1 MNAAA
6 AWAHPQLA
14 AQVLR
19 PRQDGCSEVALR
31 VEGLQ
36 TARQILQLEQLIRA
50 LPGVRRVAIDAP
62 AQRVRIVWD
71 VARTPLPQLLN
82 IFASAGCAAQP
93 LRHDSIEDARA
104 FESHAALK
112 RLLVAGMCAMQV
124 MTYAFVMY
132 IGAVDFVDFT
142 TRGLFRWLSFL
153 TTIPVVFYS
162 AKPFFSG
169 ALQEAHERRLGLN
182 LPVALAVGVVF
193 FAGGVSTL
201 QGHGE
206 IYFDSINMFVFL
218 LLGARY
224 LELRARHRSGAL
236 GDAVID
242 ATPLLAERRR
252 SDGQLETVA
261 ALSLLAGD
269 HVHIA
274 EGATVPAD
282 GILQSTRV
290 EVDEA
295 LLSGES
301 RPVLRVLGE
310 RLLAGSVLLSG
321 PAEMQVEHSG
331 DATAAAK
338 LGELAT
344 RARRARTPSML
355 ASDRAVSRFV
365 TRVLLLT
372 ALTAVGWLIVDPARA
387 FEAAVA
393 VLVVACPCAFAL
405 TLPATLTRA
414 LSVLARRGVL
424 ITNAA
429 ALEVLAR
436 VDYALFDK
444 TGTLTTP
451 QLSLTEVEPLRGD
464 SREQVLQWAA
474 ALAHE
479 SSHPLAQALATA
491 AKLQGTTLRAHSVQV
506 HASAGISGELDGQKL
521 WLGHAAFA
529 LAASGQPASAATAG
543 ALILADTAGAIGSFH
558 LDEHVRSDAASTL
571 VALRADGVHCALAS
585 GDVEARVVTAATYLQ
600 ISDWHAKQS
609 PADKLALLQAAR
621 DAGHVTLAVGDGTND
636 VPILAGADVSVAL
649 DSGSDLA
656 QAHADLLLLNSRLD
670 GLVGARMI
678 ARQVQQ
684 IINQSRQWAL
694 GYNLCAIPFAALG
707 LVPPWLAAIGMSIS
721 SLGVVLN
728 AQRVGRLDVD
738 ISSDTH
744 SNANAATG
752 LPA

>member
-1 MNAAA
+1 MNATA

-19 PRQDGCSEVALR
+19 PRQDDCHEVALR
-31 VEGLQ
+31 VEGLH
-36 TARQILQLEQLIRA
+36 TAQQILRLEQLIWA
-50 LPGVRRVAIDAP
+50 LPGVQRVAIDAP
-62 AQRVRIVWD
+62 AQRVRVVWN
-71 VARTPLPQLLN
+71 VAHTSLPQLLN
-82 IFASAGCAAQP
+82 IFASAGCTAQP
-93 LRHDSIEDARA
+93 LRHDSIDDVRA
-104 FESHAALK
+104 VESHAALK

-169 ALQEAHERRLGLN
+169 ALQEGCERRLGLN
-182 LPVALAVGVVF
+182 VPVALAVGVVF
-193 FAGGVSTL
+193 FASSVSTL

-224 LELRARHRSGAL
+224 LELRARHHSGAL

-252 SDGQLETVA
+252 GDGQLETVA
-261 ALSLLAGD
+261 ALSLQAGD
-269 HVHIA
+269 CVHIA
-274 EGATVPAD
+274 EGTTVPAD
-282 GILQSTRV
+282 GILESASVQ
-290 EVDEA
+290 VDEA

-301 RPVLRVLGE
+301 RPVQRVLGE
-310 RLLAGSVLLSG
+310 RLIAGSVLLSG
-321 PAEMQVEHSG
+321 PAELRVEHSG
-331 DATAAAK
+331 NDTAAAR

-344 RARRARTPSML
+344 RARSARTPSML
-355 ASDRAVSRFV
+355 ASDRAVSRFI

-372 ALTAVGWLIVDPARA
+372 ALTAIGWLIVDPSRA
-387 FEAAVA
+387 FAAAVA

-414 LSVLARRGVL
+414 LSILARRGVL
-424 ITNAA
+424 VTNSA
-429 ALEVLAR
+429 ALETLAR

-451 QLSLTEVEPLRGD
+451 QLSHAEVEPLRGD

-479 SSHPLAQALATA
+479 SSHPMAQALATA
-491 AKLQGTTLRAHSVQV
+491 AKSQETTLRAQSVQV
-506 HASAGISGELDGQKL
+506 HASAGITGALDGRQF
-521 WLGHAAFA
+521 WLGHAGFA
-529 LAASGQPASAATAG
+529 LAANGEQTSTTTAG
-543 ALILADTAGAIGSFH
+543 ALILADDAGAIAAFH
-558 LDEHVRSDAASTL
+558 LDERVRSDAASTL
-571 VALRADGVHCALAS
+571 AALRADGVQCVLAS
-585 GDVEARVVTAATYLQ
+585 GDIEARVVAAAAHLQ
-600 ISDWHAKQS
+600 VTEWHAGQS

-636 VPILAGADVSVAL
+636 VPILAGADVSAAL
-649 DSGSDLA
+649 DSGSGLA
-656 QAHADLLLLNSRLD
+656 QAHADLLLLNSHLD
-670 GLVGARMI
+670 GLVSARLI

-684 IINQSRQWAL
+684 IIIESRHWSL
-694 GYNLCAIPFAALG
+694 GYNLCAIPFAAFG

-728 AQRVGRLDVD
+728 AQRVGRVAAATD
-738 ISSDTH
+738 SSTH
-744 SNANAATG
+744 SGTDTAAG
-752 LPA
+752 VPA